1 MDNMLISVMMTCTF
15 QGERGDSSR
24 FILKGNNH
32 RDYEY
37 VTAQI
42 DELTKISDTFDIDA
56 IKKKLKEIVPEYTP
70 QF

>member
-1 MDNMLISVMMTCTF
+1 MVL
-15 QGERGDSSR
+15 Q
-24 FILKGNNH
+24 GNNH

-37 VTAQI
+37 VAAQI